1 MIGNTAIEAVIGG
14 TISMI
19 GGGKFANGAQT
30 GAFRYLF
37 NGSMHAAQRLKV
49 RFFNS
54 FDERDNHD
62 EDVGPEGNFDGSKQG
77 VMDAIALYAKSPFS
91 KDLAQDGYLDI
102 IYDAG
107 EPNASGYSIRWDGLS
122 RNPSFGH
129 MEADTIFF
137 HEFGHTTYGGG
148 YNDHPGT
155 DLGGSLGNVAR
166 TNTYRA
172 WRRSSGA
179 AGYNN
184 RNGYKFGGACYAPS
198 GNLGGSC

>member
-1 MIGNTAIEAVIGG
+1 M
-14 TISMI
+14 
-19 GGGKFANGAQT
+19 
-30 GAFRYLF
+30 
-37 NGSMHAAQRLKV
+37 AA
-49 RFFNS
+49 
-54 FDERDNHD
+54 
-62 EDVGPEGNFDGSKQG
+62 P
-77 VMDAIALYAKSPFS
+77 ALSPTLPPS
-91 KDLAQDGYLDI
+91 KDLGKDGYLHI
-102 IYDAG
+102 LYDAG